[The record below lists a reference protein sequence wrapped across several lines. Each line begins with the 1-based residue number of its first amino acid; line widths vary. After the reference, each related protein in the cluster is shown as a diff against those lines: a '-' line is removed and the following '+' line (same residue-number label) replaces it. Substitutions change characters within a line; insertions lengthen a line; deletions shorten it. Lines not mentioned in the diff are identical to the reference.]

1 MRLSIACGAVVVVA
15 VLVSARAV
23 QQNDRGSPT
32 SFAFV
37 HATVIDGTGAA
48 PKRDQTVLVTGARIT
63 AIGNSS
69 AIQIPPSAQMLDGRG
84 KFLIP
89 GLWDMHVH
97 IRGGKDLVTANEAF
111 LTLYVA
117 NGVTGIREMG
127 GDLVDTVLQWRGEIA
142 EGTRLGPQIITAGPK
157 VDGPRPQWPGS
168 LPIATAADARDAVAE
183 VKRKGADFLKIY
195 SGVPREAYFAA
206 LDQAKKLS
214 LSVSGHVPS
223 DILVREVSDAGQRSI
238 EHFNEVFPGTSRDE
252 NDIKLE
258 AARRRNTQNPMGG
271 VEQTER
277 LFAGYDGETARRL
290 VARLA
295 ANGTWVDLTL
305 GVFHTIATMDQTDF
319 ANDPRRKYIS
329 AAMWTSWTAGVRSSA
344 GLARQ
349 GVMFRQILSKEHD
362 LVAMMRSAHVGL
374 LAGTDTGA
382 SNPYMFPGSSLHEEL
397 ALLVDAGLTPM
408 EALQAATRDAAV
420 FMGRLDTLG
429 TLEKGKSADMVLLD
443 RNPLDDIRNTRTI
456 NAVVVRG
463 KVLSKGD
470 LEKQL
475 LHVEAKVSNR

>member
-1 MRLSIACGAVVVVA
+1 MHLSIACGSVVVIA
-15 VLVSARAV
+15 VLVSAGAAE
-23 QQNDRGSPT
+23 QNDRGRPM
-32 SFAFV
+32 SFALA
-37 HATVIDGTGAA
+37 HATLIDGTGAA

-69 AIQIPPSAQMLDGRG
+69 EIQIPPSAQMLEGRG

-97 IRGGKDLVTANEAF
+97 IRGGKDLIKANEAF

-127 GDLVDTVLQWRGEIA
+127 GDLVDTVLQWRRDIA

-157 VDGPRPQWPGS
+157 LDGPRPQWPGS
-168 LPIATAADARDAVAE
+168 LPIATAADGRDAVAE
-183 VKRKGADFLKIY
+183 VKRIGADFVKIY

-206 LDQAKKLS
+206 LDEAKKRS

-223 DILVREVSDAGQRSI
+223 GMLVREVSDAGQRSI
-238 EHFNEVFPGTSRDE
+238 EHFNEVFPGLSRDE

-271 VEQTER
+271 LEQTAR
-277 LFAGYDGETARRL
+277 LVAGYDGETARRL

-295 ANGTWVDLTL
+295 ANGTWVDPTL
-305 GVFHTIATMDQTDF
+305 GIFHTIATMDQTDF

-329 AAMWTSWTAGVRSSA
+329 AAMWTSWTAGVRSTA
-344 GLARQ
+344 RLAQQ
-349 GVMFRQILSKEHD
+349 GVMFRQILSKEHE
-362 LVAMMRSAHVGL
+362 LIAMIRTARVGL

-382 SNPYMFPGSSLHEEL
+382 SNPYMFPGFSLHEEL

-408 EALQAATRDAAV
+408 EALQAATRNAAV
-420 FMGRLDTLG
+420 FMGKLDTLG

-443 RNPLDDIRNTRTI
+443 RNPLDDIKNTRTI
-456 NAVVVRG
+456 NTVVVRG
-463 KVLSKGD
+463 KVWSKGD

-475 LHVEAKVSNR
+475 SNVEAHASNR